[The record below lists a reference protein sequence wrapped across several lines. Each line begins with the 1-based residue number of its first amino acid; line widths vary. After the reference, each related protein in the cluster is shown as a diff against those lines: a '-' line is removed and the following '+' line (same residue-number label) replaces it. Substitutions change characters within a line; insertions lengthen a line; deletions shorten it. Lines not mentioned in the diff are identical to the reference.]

1 MKEDSHVLCPDPT
14 GNVVLRIEEMKDIKE
29 EKKHSGM
36 KEAPTS

>member
-1 MKEDSHVLCPDPT
+1 VI
-14 GNVVLRIEEMKDIKE
+14 LRIEEMKDIEE